1 MRRRTE
7 SEIMHN
13 AQQKVYPDGSSVILV
28 SDRRCFREPG
38 WEADKPLER
47 SEGRERVGEDIER
60 SKRRARAAVT
70 DLARCNDFA
79 YFVTLT
85 LDAARVDRYD
95 IAASL
100 RPMRVLL
107 DNAVRRHGLR
117 YILVPE
123 HHKDGAIHFHG
134 LINSGAWELVDS
146 GTLRLPDRKQPR
158 KPRSQKERARLLDD
172 GAQIVYNIPDWKMGF
187 STAIELYG
195 DRNAAIAYVC
205 KYIGKEE
212 QTIGGRWYYS
222 GGKLH
227 RPEKRYFDLEE
238 YQDVVRGEQS
248 FTIPRLGCRCWKIET
263 EV

>member
-1 MRRRTE
+1 MVRRTE

-38 WEADKPLER
+38 WESDKPLER
-47 SEGRERVGEDIER
+47 SEGRERGGEDIER
-60 SKRRARAAVT
+60 SKRRARASVT

-100 RPMRVLL
+100 RPMRVML

-134 LINSGAWELVDS
+134 LINAGALELVDS
-146 GTLRLPDRKQPR
+146 GTLRLPDRKQPK
-158 KPRSQKERARLLDD
+158 KPRSKKERAQMLEN
-172 GAQIVYNIPDWKMGF
+172 GAQIVYNIPDWKLGF

-205 KYIGKEE
+205 KYIGKEAE
-212 QTIGGRWYYS
+212 KIGGRWYYS
-222 GGKLH
+222 GGKLL
-227 RPEKRYFDLEE
+227 RPEKRYFDLEDYAE
-238 YQDVVRGEQS
+238 IVDGEHS

>member
-13 AQQKVYPDGSSVILV
+13 AQQKVYPDGTSVILV

-38 WEADKPLER
+38 WESDKPLER

-158 KPRSQKERARLLDD
+158 KPMSKKERARLLDE
-172 GAQIVYNIPDWKMGF
+172 GAQIVYNIPDWKLGF

-195 DRNAAIAYVC
+195 DHRAAIAYVC
-205 KYIGKEE
+205 KYIGKET
-212 QTIGGRWYYS
+212 QKIGGRWYYS
-222 GGKLH
+222 GGKLR

-238 YQDVVRGEQS
+238 FEGIVDGEQS